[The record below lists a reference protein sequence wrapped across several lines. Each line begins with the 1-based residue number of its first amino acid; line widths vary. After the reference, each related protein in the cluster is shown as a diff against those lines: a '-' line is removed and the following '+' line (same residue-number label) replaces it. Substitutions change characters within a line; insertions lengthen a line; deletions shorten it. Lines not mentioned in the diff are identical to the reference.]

1 MLKGAGLG
9 VCMNVHIGPAERS
22 EKKCGFGGGGGGLR
36 SSLKIIFFS
45 LLSELWHKG
54 HGNIAVEEKR

>member
-1 MLKGAGLG
+1 M
-9 VCMNVHIGPAERS
+9 HERAHRAS
-22 EKKCGFGGGGGGLR
+22 REKRKKVWVWGGGGGLR